1 MGRTYGYCRI
11 STKFQNLERQEMN
24 IKAFNQDAIIIKEAF
39 TGRKIKGRK
48 EFNKLL
54 NVIEPG
60 DTIIFDSV
68 SRMSRNKEDGV
79 SLYMKL
85 FDMGVNLIF
94 LRERHI
100 DTDTYKQ
107 ALGNGIQ
114 LTGTDVDDILLG
126 VNKYMRKLAT
136 NQIILAFEQSQ
147 KEVDDLSKRTSEG
160 IETARRNGK
169 QIGGVTGRKLTT
181 KKSIEAKEKIMRL
194 SRDFNGGLADID
206 VINRIKISRNSYY
219 KYKKELMIELEGN
232 ESITPT

>member
-11 STKFQNLERQEMN
+11 STKFQNLESQEMN

-136 NQIILAFEQSQ
+136 NQIILTFEQSQ

>member
-136 NQIILAFEQSQ
+136 NQIILTFEQSQ